1 MYCKRLTFFVF
12 NLTSY
17 IIAIKKSQSQIFRTI
32 YIGGQQYV
40 WGHKLVG
47 ARKNY
52 FKIYGAVKKRSQL
65 ESFLFSIFF
74 FEKSTNE
81 VQTFGIANCTTIVKV
96 KEKIINITVISMVR
110 PRHLC
115 MR

>member
-17 IIAIKKSQSQIFRTI
+17 IIAIKKSKSQIFRTI

-40 WGHKLVG
+40 FGHKLVG

-52 FKIYGAVKKRSQL
+52 FKICGAVKKRSQL
-65 ESFLFSIFF
+65 ESCLFSIFF
-74 FEKSTNE
+74 QNFNNATLVLAACDRFLILGRTEDKCTRNSPST
-81 VQTFGIANCTTIVKV
+81 
-96 KEKIINITVISMVR
+96 
-110 PRHLC
+110 
-115 MR
+115 